1 MRYAP
6 KHRRVGSPRQ
16 PLSAATTTSSGPSD
30 ATSATEF
37 RRVDR
42 TRNNA
47 ALVVLT
53 VLGYSAGV
61 ITGPL
66 LSRSLGDAGRGS
78 LAAVITPLSL
88 LVWLPGLGIP
98 SAAGFFANELD
109 PRRIM
114 RSVWWWTF
122 VVIVPITAVVWVLTP
137 RYLHREAQD
146 TINLLRFGLLLVPF
160 FAPTQAAMAIH
171 FVRKGLTKSYLTLVN
186 LPLLANAACVVLL
199 AVSGHLSVRTAVVA
213 WFGSNLAQIVL
224 GTLWMHSVSRPS
236 IDRDVRNK
244 LIRYG
249 ARDAVTGSSEMVVGR
264 LDQLVL
270 VGIVSPAVLGHY
282 AVAANIPA
290 ISASFAYSVG
300 GIVFGRLR
308 GRAAHG
314 TDSSMQAVYLTAAVS
329 ATLSIGLAITTPFL
343 IPMIFGQA
351 FKASVIPLLLLLPGQ
366 VCLDSAI
373 VLAQVTRAQGRPGLV
388 SISRAFSAV
397 LMVALIVPVARRYG
411 IRGSAALTSASNL
424 FYLLALLGLRLRAA
438 RRASS
443 AVLEG
448 PHGVSPE
455 FVKSVTMRDNDGQ
468 MNAERA
474 ETTA

>member
-1 MRYAP
+1 MIPVVTMTPTPDEAQA
-6 KHRRVGSPRQ
+6 S
-16 PLSAATTTSSGPSD
+16 SAN
-30 ATSATEF
+30 EF
-37 RRVDR
+37 TRVDR

-98 SAAGFFANELD
+98 SAAGFFASEID

-122 VVIVPITAVVWVLTP
+122 VVIVPITAFLWVLTP
-137 RYLHREAQD
+137 HYLHREAQD
-146 TINLLRFGLLLVPF
+146 TIDLLRFGLLLVPF
-160 FAPTQAAMAIH
+160 FAPTQAALAIH

-186 LPLLANAACVVLL
+186 LPLLANAACIVGL
-199 AVSGHLSVRTAVVA
+199 ASAGHLSVRTAVGA

-224 GTLWMHSVSRPS
+224 GMLWMHSLSRPS
-236 IDRDVRNK
+236 RDRHVRRK

-308 GRAAHG
+308 GRSADG
-314 TDSSMQAVYLTAAVS
+314 NDNSMQAVYLAAAVS

-343 IPMIFGQA
+343 LPTIFGQA
-351 FKASVIPLLLLLPGQ
+351 FRASVVPLLLLLPGQ

-373 VLAQVTRAQGRPGLV
+373 VLSQVTRAQGRPGLV
-388 SISRAFSAV
+388 SVARAFSAV
-397 LMVALIVPVARRYG
+397 LTVVLIVPVARRYG
-411 IRGSAALTSASNL
+411 IRGAAVLTSVSNL
-424 FYLLALLGLRLRAA
+424 VYLLGLLTLRFRAA
-438 RRASS
+438 RRGSSDAS
-443 AVLEG
+443 G
-448 PHGVSPE
+448 DPHGVSPG
-455 FVKSVTMRDNDGQ
+455 FVKTSTMRENEQQIERRVRGNRRADDNG
-468 MNAERA
+468 E
-474 ETTA
+474 EKGE